1 MSKFTLNTILD
12 SIKSDVQ
19 DVLSR
24 LSQDEI
30 NELTPS
36 GVCDL
41 LDENSYYAPEVVY
54 NADAWEIVAGS
65 SFSKYSADF
74 LDFSIDNAMTQIG
87 YNAIYGNTYLWCED
101 VPYTIFISDFD
112 STIKALYSCPYD
124 GEEVERNCSNDEN
137 KMMKWAE
144 RLRAKSEKKEEV

>member
-1 MSKFTLNTILD
+1 MSNFTLNTILE

-30 NELTPS
+30 NELTPI

-41 LDENSYYAPEVVY
+41 LDENSYYAPEVIY
-54 NADAWEIVAGS
+54 HADAWEVVAGN

-74 LDFSIDNAMTQIG
+74 LDFSECEGSLDCIMIEANSLVNDV
-87 YNAIYGNTYLWCED
+87 YRSEREAIAADILEGLQNEPQD
-101 VPYTIFISDFD
+101 
-112 STIKALYSCPYD
+112 
-124 GEEVERNCSNDEN
+124 
-137 KMMKWAE
+137 
-144 RLRAKSEKKEEV
+144 